1 MPRGRPFEKG
11 KPRYPN
17 SGRRAGTPNKS
28 SERAKRLIAEGDDA
42 AIVRQTVA
50 NAKVGDVA
58 SQALYYRFLRPPTPK
73 PKYID
78 RPVDLKPVANA
89 KEALAQ
95 LAEIVV
101 RVSTG
106 ELDLEGSQALVEG
119 LKAFITA
126 YSAVELEDE
135 VMKAKLRDGEI

>member
-1 MPRGRPFEKG
+1 MAFAKG
-11 KPRYPN
+11 HPKYGGKRKGSVN
-17 SGRRAGTPNKS
+17 KGT
-28 SERAKRLIAEGDDA
+28 ERAKRLIAETDDA

-58 SQALYYRFLRPPTPK
+58 SQGLYYRFLRPPTPK
-73 PKYID
+73 PKYIG
-78 RPVDLKPVANA
+78 RPVDLRPVATA

-95 LAEIVV
+95 LAEIVG
-101 RVSTG
+101 RVASG
-106 ELDLEGSQALVEG
+106 ELDLEGSQALIEG
-119 LKAFITA
+119 LKAFVAA